1 MGKRK
6 KGKNNYKVRAKSQ
19 LKKQEKKQTEL
30 QQYFIGLT
38 EKFMSDFMASGFN
51 EDSDLVLNSFDKY
64 NTVWKNHARVI
75 ITKNL
80 NVYNNK
86 QRRQQLIGTF
96 ERFVEKYLDN
106 FKLKFSDGLNTSEG
120 NGEINEPIEGK
131 LNDENLLEAD
141 IDNWYDSPVPNIQE
155 ALSSLG
161 IKTTAKT
168 IKGLTNV
175 VNKLD
180 GENYSKFLKYLGL
193 T

>member
-38 EKFMSDFMASGFN
+38 EKFISDFMASGFN

-106 FKLKFSDGLNTSEG
+106 FKLGDGLKTSEG

-131 LNDENLLEAD
+131 LNEENLLEED
-141 IDNWYDSPVPNIQE
+141 VNNWYDSPIPNIQE

>member
-1 MGKRK
+1 MSKLKRGKSSF
-6 KGKNNYKVRAKSQ
+6 KVRTKSQ

-30 QQYFIGLT
+30 QQYFINLT
-38 EKFMSDFMASGFN
+38 EKFISDFMASGFN

-64 NTVWKNHARVI
+64 NTIWKNHARVI

-80 NVYNNK
+80 DVYNNK
-86 QRRQQLIGTF
+86 QRRQKLIGTF

-106 FKLKFSDGLNTSEG
+106 FKLDNVLNTSEG

-131 LNDENLLEAD
+131 FNEENLLEED
-141 IDNWYDSPVPNIQE
+141 VNNWYDSPIPNIQE
-155 ALSSLG
+155 ALLSLG

-180 GENYSKFLKYLGL
+180 GDNYSKFLKYLGL

>member
-1 MGKRK
+1 MSKRNRGKSSF
-6 KGKNNYKVRAKSQ
+6 KVRAKSQ

-30 QQYFIGLT
+30 QQYFINLT
-38 EKFMSDFMASGFN
+38 EKFISDFMASGFN

-106 FKLKFSDGLNTSEG
+106 FKLGDGLNTSEG

-131 LNDENLLEAD
+131 LNDENLLEVD

-180 GENYSKFLKYLGL
+180 GENYSKFLKNLGL

>member
-30 QQYFIGLT
+30 QQYFINLT
-38 EKFMSDFMASGFN
+38 EKFISDFMASGFN

-106 FKLKFSDGLNTSEG
+106 FKLGDGLNTSEG

-131 LNDENLLEAD
+131 LNGENLLEAD

>member
-30 QQYFIGLT
+30 QQYFINLT
-38 EKFMSDFMASGFN
+38 EKFISDFMASGFN

-106 FKLKFSDGLNTSEG
+106 FKLSDGLNTSEG

-131 LNDENLLEAD
+131 LND
-141 IDNWYDSPVPNIQE
+141 
-155 ALSSLG
+155 
-161 IKTTAKT
+161 
-168 IKGLTNV
+168 
-175 VNKLD
+175 
-180 GENYSKFLKYLGL
+180 
-193 T
+193 

>member
-30 QQYFIGLT
+30 QQYFINLT
-38 EKFMSDFMASGFN
+38 EKFISDFMASGFN

-106 FKLKFSDGLNTSEG
+106 FKLSDGLKTSEG

-131 LNDENLLEAD
+131 LNDENLLEVD

>member
-38 EKFMSDFMASGFN
+38 EKFISDFMASGFN

-64 NTVWKNHARVI
+64 NTIWKNHARVI

-96 ERFVEKYLDN
+96 ERFVENIIVDSRDELI
-106 FKLKFSDGLNTSEG
+106 FKMKCGLSLKE
-120 NGEINEPIEGK
+120 K
-131 LNDENLLEAD
+131 
-141 IDNWYDSPVPNIQE
+141 
-155 ALSSLG
+155 
-161 IKTTAKT
+161 
-168 IKGLTNV
+168 V
-175 VNKLD
+175 VR
-180 GENYSKFLKYLGL
+180 
-193 T
+193 

>member
-30 QQYFIGLT
+30 QQYFINLT
-38 EKFMSDFMASGFN
+38 EKFISDFMVSGFN

-106 FKLKFSDGLNTSEG
+106 FKLSDGLNTSEG

-141 IDNWYDSPVPNIQE
+141 IDNWYDSPIPNIQE

>member
-6 KGKNNYKVRAKSQ
+6 KGKNNYKVRTKSQ

-30 QQYFIGLT
+30 QQYFINLT
-38 EKFMSDFMASGFN
+38 EKFISDFMSSGFN

-64 NTVWKNHARVI
+64 NTIWKNHARVI

-106 FKLKFSDGLNTSEG
+106 FKLGDGLKTSEG

-131 LNDENLLEAD
+131 LNEENLLEED
-141 IDNWYDSPVPNIQE
+141 VNNWYDSPIPNIQE

-168 IKGLTNV
+168 IKGLTSV

-180 GENYSKFLKYLGL
+180 GENYSKFLKHLGL

>member
-106 FKLKFSDGLNTSEG
+106 FKLSDGLNTSEG

-131 LNDENLLEAD
+131 LNDENLLEVD

-180 GENYSKFLKYLGL
+180 GENYSKFLKNLGL

>member
-1 MGKRK
+1 MSKRNRGKSSF
-6 KGKNNYKVRAKSQ
+6 KVRAKSQ

-30 QQYFIGLT
+30 QQYFINLT
-38 EKFMSDFMASGFN
+38 EKFISDFMASGFN

-106 FKLKFSDGLNTSEG
+106 FKLGDGLNTSEG

-131 LNDENLLEAD
+131 FNDENLLEVD
-141 IDNWYDSPVPNIQE
+141 IDNWYDSPIPNIQE

-180 GENYSKFLKYLGL
+180 GENYSKFLKNLGL

>member
-30 QQYFIGLT
+30 QQYFINLT
-38 EKFMSDFMASGFN
+38 EKFISDFMASGFN

-64 NTVWKNHARVI
+64 NTIWKNHARVI

-106 FKLKFSDGLNTSEG
+106 FKLSDGLKTSEG

>member
-1 MGKRK
+1 MSKRK
-6 KGKNNYKVRAKSQ
+6 KGKSNYKVRAKSQ

-30 QQYFIGLT
+30 QQYFINLT
-38 EKFMSDFMASGFN
+38 EKFISDFMLSGFN

-64 NTVWKNHARVI
+64 NTIWKNHARVI

-106 FKLKFSDGLNTSEG
+106 FKLGDGLKTSEG

-131 LNDENLLEAD
+131 LNEENLLEED
-141 IDNWYDSPVPNIQE
+141 VNNWYDSPIPNIQE

>member
-30 QQYFIGLT
+30 QQYFINLT

-106 FKLKFSDGLNTSEG
+106 FKLSDGLNTSEG
-120 NGEINEPIEGK
+120 NGEINEPIECK
-131 LNDENLLEAD
+131 LNDENLLEVD

-161 IKTTAKT
+161 IKTTVKT

-180 GENYSKFLKYLGL
+180 GDNYSKFLKYLGL

>member
-30 QQYFIGLT
+30 QQYFINLT
-38 EKFMSDFMASGFN
+38 EKFISDFMASGFN

-106 FKLKFSDGLNTSEG
+106 FKLSDGLKTSEG
-120 NGEINEPIEGK
+120 NGEINEPIECK
-131 LNDENLLEAD
+131 LNDENLLEVD

-161 IKTTAKT
+161 IKTTVKT

>member
-30 QQYFIGLT
+30 QQYFINLT
-38 EKFMSDFMASGFN
+38 EKFISDFMVSGFN

-86 QRRQQLIGTF
+86 QIRQQLIGTF

-106 FKLKFSDGLNTSEG
+106 FKLSDGLNTSEG

-131 LNDENLLEAD
+131 LGDENLLEAD
-141 IDNWYDSPVPNIQE
+141 IDNWYDSPIPNIQE

>member
-1 MGKRK
+1 MSKRNR
-6 KGKNNYKVRAKSQ
+6 GKNSFKVRAKSQ

-30 QQYFIGLT
+30 QQYFINLT
-38 EKFMSDFMASGFN
+38 EKFISDFMLSGFN

-64 NTVWKNHARVI
+64 NTIWKNHARVTI
-75 ITKNL
+75 NKNL

-106 FKLKFSDGLNTSEG
+106 FKLDNVLNTSEG

-131 LNDENLLEAD
+131 LNEENLLEED
-141 IDNWYDSPVPNIQE
+141 VNNWYDSPIPNIQE

-161 IKTTAKT
+161 IKTTTKT